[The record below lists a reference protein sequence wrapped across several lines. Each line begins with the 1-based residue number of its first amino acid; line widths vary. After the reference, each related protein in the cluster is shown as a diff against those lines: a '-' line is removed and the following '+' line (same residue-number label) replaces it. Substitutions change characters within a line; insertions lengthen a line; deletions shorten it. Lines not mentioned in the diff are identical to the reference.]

1 MFILFLIHKLNY
13 LEVEILA
20 VFQYDIIRILQV
32 YLVQGLVF
40 LFFVSLSIII
50 LKRDKK
56 RLNKV
61 FSGFYILVSLGLF
74 FNFIYTPMR
83 SDDLVIIIE
92 ILNFITNYC
101 LLLGPIF
108 LVIFQLILL
117 KSEKIITGKKQ
128 TIIFVSYSIVL
139 LSMIGFMF
147 GEETGVDISGPNWV
161 PIYHLPI
168 YIYLM
173 VVHSISSTIP
183 TIFLSTMIYRKL
195 EDTALR
201 NKWRFFMV
209 GIHSLNI
216 FMYGTYSSYILEVV
230 LPGFRFGWSIV
241 GLILVVT
248 GGYMLFYGVGRQL
261 RKEETKFTIGNLEE
275 IKRIMQTS
283 TKVNLNRMQD
293 VLGME
298 RKNFNKEIFKWAEIF
313 NFIIDGDYLI
323 VNKETVSNFINYLDA
338 KLRR

>member
-1 MFILFLIHKLNY
+1 VFILFLIHKLCY

-20 VFQYDIIRILQV
+20 ESQYDIVRILQV

-40 LFFVSLSIII
+40 LFFVYLSILI

-56 RLNKV
+56 RLNKI
-61 FSGFYILVSLGLF
+61 FSGFYILVLIGLL
-74 FNFIYTPMR
+74 FNFIYTPLR
-83 SDDLVIIIE
+83 SDDLVLVIE

-117 KSEKIITGKKQ
+117 KSEKIITEKKQ
-128 TIIFVSYSIVL
+128 LIIIFSYSIVL

-147 GEETGVDISGPNWV
+147 GEETGVDITGPNWV

-168 YIYLM
+168 YIYLV
-173 VVHSISSTIP
+173 VVHSIGSTIP
-183 TIFLSTMIYRKL
+183 TIYLSTMIYRKL
-195 EDTALR
+195 EDTEIR
-201 NKWRFFMV
+201 NKWRLFMV

-216 FMYGTYSSYILEVV
+216 FMYGTYSSYILEVI

-241 GLILVVT
+241 GLILVIT
-248 GGYMLFYGVGRQL
+248 GGYMVFYGVGRQL
-261 RKEETKFTIGNLEE
+261 GKEETKLTISNLEE

-283 TKVNLNRMQD
+283 TKVNLDRMQD

-298 RKNFNKEIFKWAEIF
+298 RKKFNKDIFRWAEIF
-313 NFIIDGDYLI
+313 NFSIDGDYLV
-323 VNKETVSNFINYLDA
+323 VNKETVSNFISYLDA
-338 KLRR
+338 KLRK